1 MPNGRVATNSLD
13 FSLFGTSGYKEGS
26 FELYWRRQDSKDE
39 KDDFEEKEKEEI
51 LEWKSSATLHE
62 INMPTEPIK
71 VKAFVRQK
79 EDGSLPVRVSTVV
92 SSFCA
97 HHCGFFVVV
106 VDV

>member
-1 MPNGRVATNSLD
+1 M
-13 FSLFGTSGYKEGS
+13 
-26 FELYWRRQDSKDE
+26 
-39 KDDFEEKEKEEI
+39 
-51 LEWKSSATLHE
+51 EWKSSATLHE

-97 HHCGFFVVV
+97 YQCGFLFCRCTYKMAVDNLYENGDEGV
-106 VDV
+106 VDHYANCLSSIVII